1 MFSCSLF
8 THNTVSHAR
17 AARSSCVVPSFIFVG
32 PKLVHKGLPG
42 SLSTVLDQVVQWPP
56 RVAGAPV
63 AVRGP
68 AHASRYSSRLA
79 MLSRVLAACKMP
91 CLPTRTTR
99 AAHGCRRKG
108 SWFSRRAHG
117 GLAGEV
123 VEAGTPPRSLRASA
137 AQQRPH
143 VVRADGV
150 VAQRGQSRHALVRW
164 CRRGDVHLPSRS
176 VCSSRIAAVRSD
188 RRSSWIDTAQR
199 ARRRIVVVG

>member
-17 AARSSCVVPSFIFVG
+17 AARSSPVVPSFIFVG

-42 SLSTVLDQVVQWPP
+42 SLSTVLDQVVRWPP
-56 RVAGAPV
+56 RVARAPV

-123 VEAGTPPRSLRASA
+123 VEAGTPPRALRVPA
-137 AQQRPH
+137 AKERLH
-143 VVRADGV
+143 VVGVDGV
-150 VAQRGQSRHALVRW
+150 RARRGRSRHPLVPK
-164 CRRGDVHLPSRS
+164 CRRGDAAVPSS
-176 VCSSRIAAVRSD
+176 SMLGSRITAASSD
-188 RRSSWIDTAQR
+188 
-199 ARRRIVVVG
+199 